1 MTVKRTIEEFA
12 DIINLPRPEPRN
24 HPRMAME
31 KRAAQFSPFAA
42 LTGYEDV
49 VEQTAKEHEDRITY

>member
-1 MTVKRTIEEFA
+1 MTGQRKIEEFA
-12 DIINLPRPEPRN
+12 DILSLPRPEPRN

-49 VEQTAKEHEDRITY
+49 VEQTAKEHEDKITY

>member
-1 MTVKRTIEEFA
+1 MTGQRKIEEFA